1 MNRKELVKAF
11 REEGYAEATP
21 TLDSLKAYAEANGIV
36 FKDADGVVDLAE
48 AWDTKSEVVIKDAA
62 QPARQSNKAN
72 SDAAKKAFG
81 EVAKVV
87 EEGESK
93 AAPQR
98 FAIGNIQKS
107 MFKAKIARGE
117 TYVKDADAAEVMGAF
132 FRVETMKAAG
142 VESWDGKSRDLD
154 IVKAMTTYDNSAAGN
169 FVPPPEL
176 MNELIYNGEPTG
188 VARKVANVV
197 RMGNSQV
204 AYTRETADITFA
216 AVAEGAALPAITP
229 ATDQINLYPRKY
241 GGYFESSWELLE
253 DSLFNIGD
261 VLTRKCNIARDNRF
275 DDDYFNGD
283 GTSTY
288 NSHTGLKNS
297 TKVTSVN
304 ASGTAW
310 TNVVYGDFLKAMGT
324 LQGASWSNV
333 QILCSRQFALQVLA
347 NLNIATSQFKNV
359 FELSADKSGGMF
371 LGTPV
376 IFSQRMPIATASS
389 TKFAYI
395 GDFRSGSMVG
405 ERRDLTIKPDG
416 VTGLSND
423 MFRWWVTGR
432 YGVNI
437 CGHGRT
443 DLTNQNIVALTTT

>member
-1 MNRKELVKAF
+1 MNRKELIKAF
-11 REEGYAEATP
+11 RDEGYAEATP

-48 AWDTKSEVVIKDAA
+48 AWNTKSEVTVGDVQPERKAKPSQKAA
-62 QPARQSNKAN
+62 E
-72 SDAAKKAFG
+72 AFG
-81 EVAKVV
+81 AVAKVT

-93 AAPQR
+93 SVPQR
-98 FAIGNIQKS
+98 FGIASLQKS
-107 MFKAKIARGE
+107 LFKAKIARGE
-117 TYVKDADAAEVMGAF
+117 TYVKDADAAEVMGAI
-132 FRVETMKAAG
+132 FRINGMKSIG
-142 VESWDGKSRDLD
+142 VDNWAQKDADVAC
-154 IVKAMTTYDNSAAGN
+154 VKTLVTYDNSAAG
-169 FVPPPEL
+169 FLVPPAEL

-188 VARKVANVV
+188 VAKKVANVV
-197 RMGNSQV
+197 RMGNSQI
-204 AYTRETADITFA
+204 AYTRETADITLP
-216 AVAEGAALPAITP
+216 AVAESGTLAEITP
-229 ATDQINLYPRKY
+229 ATDQINLYPRKA
-241 GGYFESSWELLE
+241 GGYFSASMELME
-253 DSLFNIGD
+253 DSAFNVGD
-261 VLTRKCNIARDNRF
+261 MLTRKTRIAWDNRIDEDF
-275 DDDYFNGD
+275 FNGD

-288 NSHTGLKNS
+288 NQHTGLKNS
-297 TKVTSVN
+297 SKVTSVN

-310 TNVVYGDFLKAMGT
+310 TNVTYGDFLKAMGT

-395 GDFRSGSMVG
+395 GDFRSGSIVG
-405 ERRDLTIKPDG
+405 ERRDLTIKPDDR
-416 VTGLSND
+416 TGLTTDS
-423 MFRWWVTGR
+423 FRWYVTGR